1 MSNQAP
7 LPPAARRL
15 DRLYAPPEIGAP
27 GKRRALAER
36 RQLLLAG
43 LFVLAMA
50 ILVVAIF
57 ALILPGLLGKAY
69 RLEAY
74 FPDAEGLDPGMQLLQ
89 KGYVIGLVERV
100 QPVFPDDPA
109 HGHHCPAPVD
119 ALPSSVSQPYS
130 LNQPPAIEQAS
141 SPDQPSSINQTSSGS
156 QPSTTGQPSSVNEPS
171 SLSQSSA
178 ISLPSTVSQPPAPRQ
193 PCFRATLR
201 IRDQW
206 PIPRDSQVQLAT
218 LGLLKGNALRIT
230 VGQSTELLAPGAVI
244 AARAPEPDL
253 TQQLAVLTET
263 VRLVVEESIAPTL
276 ASIRDQVKTIEL
288 LVGGGEGESDAQGQ
302 GLASNREQLAGA
314 FENLRLL
321 SENLVTT
328 VDPKQLG
335 AILASV
341 ETMSADLARI
351 TTEMAGS
358 TQDVQRTVNNYG
370 DLATDIRGLVNENRP
385 ALQRSLDDTQFL
397 LQSLAAALTPILT
410 NIEDASRN
418 LAAFSQ
424 ELRTHP
430 THILRPRETEEQAPW
445 FK

>member
-1 MSNQAP
+1 MSNNHDP
-7 LPPAARRL
+7 IPPAARRL

-43 LFVLAMA
+43 VFVLAMA
-50 ILVVAIF
+50 LVVVAAF
-57 ALILPGLLGKAY
+57 ALILPGLLGQTY

-74 FPDAEGLDPGMQLLQ
+74 FPDAEGLDPGMQLVQ
-89 KGYVIGLVERV
+89 EGYVIGLVERV
-100 QPVFPDDPA
+100 KPVFPGDPD
-109 HGHHCPAPVD
+109 HGRHCP
-119 ALPSSVSQPYS
+119 
-130 LNQPPAIEQAS
+130 PPAAGAPPR
-141 SPDQPSSINQTSSGS
+141 SPT
-156 QPSTTGQPSSVNEPS
+156 
-171 SLSQSSA
+171 L
-178 ISLPSTVSQPPAPRQ
+178 

-206 PIPRDSQVQLAT
+206 PIPRDSQVRLTT
-218 LGLLKGNALRIT
+218 LGLLKGNALRIA
-230 VGQSTELLAPGAVI
+230 VGPSAELLAPGAVI
-244 AARAPEPDL
+244 AALAPEPDL
-253 TQQLAVLTET
+253 TQQLGVLTET

-288 LVGGGEGESDAQGQ
+288 LVGGGEDPGQ
-302 GLASNREQLAGA
+302 GLAGNREQLAGA

-321 SENLVTT
+321 SDNLVKV
-328 VDPKQLG
+328 VDPQAIG
-335 AILASV
+335 AILGSV

-351 TTEMAGS
+351 TAEMAAS
-358 TQDVQRTVNNYG
+358 TKDVQRTVNNYDG
-370 DLATDIRGLVNENRP
+370 LATDIRGLVNENRP
-385 ALQRSLDDTQFL
+385 ALERSLDDTQFL

-424 ELRTHP
+424 ELRSHP
-430 THILRPRETEEQAPW
+430 TQLLRPRETEEQAPW

>member
-1 MSNQAP
+1 MSNHDP

-15 DRLYAPPEIGAP
+15 DRLFAPPEIGAP

-43 LFVLAMA
+43 FFVLAMA
-50 ILVVAIF
+50 VLVVAIF

-100 QPVFPDDPA
+100 QPVFPDDPD
-109 HGHHCPAPVD
+109 HGHHCPAPAAD
-119 ALPSSVSQPYS
+119 AM
-130 LNQPPAIEQAS
+130 
-141 SPDQPSSINQTSSGS
+141 
-156 QPSTTGQPSSVNEPS
+156 
-171 SLSQSSA
+171 
-178 ISLPSTVSQPPAPRQ
+178 PSTVSQPPAPRQ

-206 PIPRDSQVQLAT
+206 PIPQDSQVQLTT
-218 LGLLKGNALRIT
+218 LGLLKGNALRIEA
-230 VGQSTELLAPGAVI
+230 GQSTELLTPGAVI
-244 AARAPEPDL
+244 SALAPEPDL

-288 LVGGGEGESDAQGQ
+288 LVGGGEGDGQGEGEGQ

-328 VDPKQLG
+328 VDPKRLG

-351 TTEMAGS
+351 TAEMAGS
-358 TQDVQRTVNNYG
+358 TPDIQRTVNNYD

>member
-1 MSNQAP
+1 MSDNHP
-7 LPPAARRL
+7 IPPAARRL

-27 GKRRALAER
+27 GKRRALDER
-36 RQLLLAG
+36 RQIFLAG
-43 LFVLAMA
+43 IFVLAMA
-50 ILVVAIF
+50 VLVVAVF
-57 ALILPGLLGKAY
+57 ALILPGLLGQAY

-74 FPDAEGLDPGMQLLQ
+74 FPDAEGLDPGMQLIQ
-89 KGYVIGLVERV
+89 EGYVIGLVERV
-100 QPVFPDDPA
+100 QPVFPGDPA
-109 HGHHCPAPVD
+109 HGRHCPRPAAAAP
-119 ALPSSVSQPYS
+119 PR
-130 LNQPPAIEQAS
+130 
-141 SPDQPSSINQTSSGS
+141 SPT
-156 QPSTTGQPSSVNEPS
+156 
-171 SLSQSSA
+171 L
-178 ISLPSTVSQPPAPRQ
+178 

-206 PIPRDSQVQLAT
+206 PIPEDSEVRLTT
-218 LGLLKGNALRIT
+218 LGLLKGNALRIA
-230 VGQSTELLAPGAVI
+230 VGQSAELLAPGAVI

-288 LVGGGEGESDAQGQ
+288 LVGGGDDQGQ
-302 GLASNREQLAGA
+302 GLAGNREQLAGA

-321 SENLVTT
+321 SDNLVKA
-328 VDPKQLG
+328 VDPQAIG

-351 TTEMAGS
+351 TAEMAGS

-397 LQSLAAALTPILT
+397 LQSLSASLNPILT

-418 LAAFSQ
+418 LSAFSQ
-424 ELRTHP
+424 ELRTQP
-430 THILRPRETEEQAPW
+430 TQLLRPRETQEQAPW

>member
-43 LFVLAMA
+43 LFVLAMVV
-50 ILVVAIF
+50 LVVATF

-100 QPVFPDDPA
+100 QPVFPDDPD
-109 HGHHCPAPVD
+109 HGRHCPAPVAD
-119 ALPSSVSQPYS
+119 AMPSTV
-130 LNQPPAIEQAS
+130 
-141 SPDQPSSINQTSSGS
+141 S

-171 SLSQSSA
+171 SLSQPSP
-178 ISLPSTVSQPPAPRQ
+178 ISLPSTASQPPAPRQ

-201 IRDQW
+201 IRDHW
-206 PIPRDSQVQLAT
+206 PIPRDSQVQLTT
-218 LGLLKGNALRIT
+218 LGLLKGNALRIA
-230 VGQSTELLAPGAVI
+230 VGRSTELLAPGGVI
-244 AARAPEPDL
+244 SARAPEPDL

-288 LVGGGEGESDAQGQ
+288 LVGVGEGEGDGAGQGQ

-328 VDPKQLG
+328 VDPKRIG

-351 TTEMAGS
+351 TAEMAGS

>member
-1 MSNQAP
+1 MSNHDP
-7 LPPAARRL
+7 IPPGARRL

-43 LFVLAMA
+43 VFVLAMA
-50 ILVVAIF
+50 LVVVAAF
-57 ALILPGLLGKAY
+57 ALILPGLLGQAY

-74 FPDAEGLDPGMQLLQ
+74 FPDAEGLDPGMQLVQ
-89 KGYVIGLVERV
+89 EGYVIGLVERV
-100 QPVFPDDPA
+100 KPVFPGDPD
-109 HGHHCPAPVD
+109 HGRHCP
-119 ALPSSVSQPYS
+119 
-130 LNQPPAIEQAS
+130 PPAAEAPPR
-141 SPDQPSSINQTSSGS
+141 SPT
-156 QPSTTGQPSSVNEPS
+156 
-171 SLSQSSA
+171 L
-178 ISLPSTVSQPPAPRQ
+178 

-206 PIPRDSQVQLAT
+206 PIPRDSQVRLTT
-218 LGLLKGNALRIT
+218 LGLLKGNALRIA
-230 VGQSTELLAPGAVI
+230 VGPSAELLAPGAVI
-244 AARAPEPDL
+244 AALAPEPDL
-253 TQQLAVLTET
+253 THQLAVLTET

-288 LVGGGEGESDAQGQ
+288 LVGGGEDPGQ
-302 GLASNREQLAGA
+302 GLAGNREQLAGA

-321 SENLVTT
+321 SDNLVKV
-328 VDPKQLG
+328 VDPQAIG
-335 AILASV
+335 AILGSV

-351 TTEMAGS
+351 TAEMAGS
-358 TQDVQRTVNNYG
+358 TQDVQRTVKNYD
-370 DLATDIRGLVNENRP
+370 DLATDIRGLVKENRP

-418 LAAFSQ
+418 LSAFSQ
-424 ELRTHP
+424 ELRSHP
-430 THILRPRETEEQAPW
+430 THLLRPRETEEQAPW

>member
-1 MSNQAP
+1 MSNHDP
-7 LPPAARRL
+7 IPPAARRL

-43 LFVLAMA
+43 VFVLAMA
-50 ILVVAIF
+50 LVVVAAF
-57 ALILPGLLGKAY
+57 ALILPGLLGQTY

-74 FPDAEGLDPGMQLLQ
+74 FPDAEGLDPGMQLVQ
-89 KGYVIGLVERV
+89 EGYVIGLVERV
-100 QPVFPDDPA
+100 KPVFPGDPD
-109 HGHHCPAPVD
+109 HGRHCP
-119 ALPSSVSQPYS
+119 
-130 LNQPPAIEQAS
+130 PPAAGAPPR
-141 SPDQPSSINQTSSGS
+141 SPT
-156 QPSTTGQPSSVNEPS
+156 
-171 SLSQSSA
+171 L
-178 ISLPSTVSQPPAPRQ
+178 

-206 PIPRDSQVQLAT
+206 PIPRDSQVRLTT
-218 LGLLKGNALRIT
+218 LGLLKGNALRIA
-230 VGQSTELLAPGAVI
+230 VGPSAELLAPGAVI
-244 AARAPEPDL
+244 AALAPEPDL
-253 TQQLAVLTET
+253 TQQLGVLTET

-288 LVGGGEGESDAQGQ
+288 LVGGGEDPGQ
-302 GLASNREQLAGA
+302 GLAGNREQLAGA

-321 SENLVTT
+321 SDNLVKV
-328 VDPKQLG
+328 VDPQAIG
-335 AILASV
+335 AILGSV

-351 TTEMAGS
+351 TAEMAAS
-358 TQDVQRTVNNYG
+358 TKDVQRTVNNYDG
-370 DLATDIRGLVNENRP
+370 LATDIRGLVNENRP
-385 ALQRSLDDTQFL
+385 ALERSLDDTQFL

-424 ELRTHP
+424 ELRSHP
-430 THILRPRETEEQAPW
+430 THLLRPRETEEQAPW

>member
-1 MSNQAP
+1 MSDNHP
-7 LPPAARRL
+7 IPPAARRL

-27 GKRRALAER
+27 GKRRALDER
-36 RQLLLAG
+36 RQIFLAG
-43 LFVLAMA
+43 IFVLAMA
-50 ILVVAIF
+50 VLVVAVF
-57 ALILPGLLGKAY
+57 ALILPGLLGQAY

-74 FPDAEGLDPGMQLLQ
+74 FPDAEGLDPGMQLIQ
-89 KGYVIGLVERV
+89 EGYVIGLVERV
-100 QPVFPDDPA
+100 QPVFPGDPA
-109 HGHHCPAPVD
+109 HGRHCPRPAAVAP
-119 ALPSSVSQPYS
+119 PR
-130 LNQPPAIEQAS
+130 
-141 SPDQPSSINQTSSGS
+141 SPT
-156 QPSTTGQPSSVNEPS
+156 
-171 SLSQSSA
+171 L
-178 ISLPSTVSQPPAPRQ
+178 

-206 PIPRDSQVQLAT
+206 PIPEDSEVRLTT
-218 LGLLKGNALRIT
+218 LGLLKGNALRIA
-230 VGQSTELLAPGAVI
+230 VGQSAELLAPGAVI

-288 LVGGGEGESDAQGQ
+288 LVGGGDDQGQ
-302 GLASNREQLAGA
+302 GLAGNREQLAGA

-321 SENLVTT
+321 SDNLVKA
-328 VDPKQLG
+328 VDPQAIG

-351 TTEMAGS
+351 TAEMAGS

-397 LQSLAAALTPILT
+397 LQSLSASLNPILT

-418 LAAFSQ
+418 LSAFSQ
-424 ELRTHP
+424 ELRTQP
-430 THILRPRETEEQAPW
+430 TQLLRPRETQEQAPW

>member
-43 LFVLAMA
+43 LFVLAMVV
-50 ILVVAIF
+50 LVVATF

-100 QPVFPDDPA
+100 QPVFPDDPD
-109 HGHHCPAPVD
+109 HGRHCPAPVAD
-119 ALPSSVSQPYS
+119 AMPATA
-130 LNQPPAIEQAS
+130 NQPS
-141 SPDQPSSINQTSSGS
+141 TVS
-156 QPSTTGQPSSVNEPS
+156 QPSTTGQPSSANQPS
-171 SLSQSSA
+171 SLSQPLPISPSSN
-178 ISLPSTVSQPPAPRQ
+178 VSQPPAPRQ

-206 PIPRDSQVQLAT
+206 PIPQDSQVQLTT

-230 VGQSTELLAPGAVI
+230 AGQSTELLTPGAVI
-244 AARAPEPDL
+244 SARAPEPDL

-288 LVGGGEGESDAQGQ
+288 LVGVGEGESDGQGPGQGQ

-328 VDPKQLG
+328 VDPKRIG

-351 TTEMAGS
+351 TDEMAGS

>member
-1 MSNQAP
+1 MSNHDP

-15 DRLYAPPEIGAP
+15 DRLFAPPEIGAP

-43 LFVLAMA
+43 FFVLAMA
-50 ILVVAIF
+50 VLVVAIF

-100 QPVFPDDPA
+100 QPVFPDDPD
-109 HGHHCPAPVD
+109 HGHHCPAPAAD
-119 ALPSSVSQPYS
+119 AM
-130 LNQPPAIEQAS
+130 
-141 SPDQPSSINQTSSGS
+141 
-156 QPSTTGQPSSVNEPS
+156 
-171 SLSQSSA
+171 
-178 ISLPSTVSQPPAPRQ
+178 PSTVSQPPAPRQ

-206 PIPRDSQVQLAT
+206 PIPQDSQVQLTT
-218 LGLLKGNALRIT
+218 LGLLKGNALRIEA
-230 VGQSTELLAPGAVI
+230 GQSTELLTPGAVI
-244 AARAPEPDL
+244 SALAPEPDL

-288 LVGGGEGESDAQGQ
+288 LVGGGEGDGQGEGEGQ

-328 VDPKQLG
+328 VDPKRLG

-341 ETMSADLARI
+341 ETMSADLAHI
-351 TTEMAGS
+351 TAEMAGS
-358 TQDVQRTVNNYG
+358 TPDIQRTVNNYD

>member
-1 MSNQAP
+1 MSDNHP
-7 LPPAARRL
+7 IPPAARRL

-27 GKRRALAER
+27 SKRRALAER

-43 LFVLAMA
+43 LFVLAMGV
-50 ILVVAIF
+50 LVVAAF
-57 ALILPGLLGKAY
+57 ALILPGFLGKVY

-74 FPDAEGLDPGMQLLQ
+74 FPDAEGLDPGMQLVQ
-89 KGYVIGLVERV
+89 EGYVIGLVERV

-109 HGHHCPAPVD
+109 HGPHCP
-119 ALPSSVSQPYS
+119 
-130 LNQPPAIEQAS
+130 PPTTVG
-141 SPDQPSSINQTSSGS
+141 SPRSPT
-156 QPSTTGQPSSVNEPS
+156 
-171 SLSQSSA
+171 L
-178 ISLPSTVSQPPAPRQ
+178 

-201 IRDQW
+201 VRDPW
-206 PIPRDSQVQLAT
+206 PIPRDSQVRLAT
-218 LGLLKGNALRIT
+218 LGLLKGNALRIE
-230 VGQSTELLAPGAVI
+230 VGQSAELLAPGTVI
-244 AARAPEPDL
+244 AALAPEPDL

-288 LVGGGEGESDAQGQ
+288 LVGTGEDQGEG
-302 GLASNREQLAGA
+302 LAGNREQLAGA

-321 SENLVTT
+321 SDNLVKT
-328 VDPKQLG
+328 VDPQTIG

-341 ETMSADLARI
+341 ETLSADLARI
-351 TTEMAGS
+351 TAEMAGS
-358 TQDVQRTVNNYG
+358 TQDVQRTVTNYG

-385 ALQRSLDDTQFL
+385 ALRRSVDDTQFL
-397 LQSLAAALTPILT
+397 LQALAASLTPILT

-424 ELRTHP
+424 ELRNQP
-430 THILRPRETEEQAPW
+430 LNLLRNRETQEQAPW

>member
-43 LFVLAMA
+43 LFVLAMVV
-50 ILVVAIF
+50 LVVATF

-100 QPVFPDDPA
+100 QPVFPDDPD
-109 HGHHCPAPVD
+109 HGRHCPAPVAD
-119 ALPSSVSQPYS
+119 A
-130 LNQPPAIEQAS
+130 I
-141 SPDQPSSINQTSSGS
+141 
-156 QPSTTGQPSSVNEPS
+156 PSTANQPS
-171 SLSQSSA
+171 SLSQPLPISPSSN
-178 ISLPSTVSQPPAPRQ
+178 VSQPPAPRQ

-206 PIPRDSQVQLAT
+206 PIPQDSQVQLTT

-230 VGQSTELLAPGAVI
+230 AGQSTELLTPGAVI
-244 AARAPEPDL
+244 SARAPEPDL

-288 LVGGGEGESDAQGQ
+288 LVGVGEGEGDGAGQGQ

-328 VDPKQLG
+328 VDPKRIG

-351 TTEMAGS
+351 TAEMAGS

>member
-1 MSNQAP
+1 MSNHDP
-7 LPPAARRL
+7 IPPAARRL

-43 LFVLAMA
+43 GFVLAMA
-50 ILVVAIF
+50 LVVVAAF
-57 ALILPGLLGKAY
+57 ALILPGFLGQTY

-74 FPDAEGLDPGMQLLQ
+74 FPDAEGLDPGMQLIQ
-89 KGYVIGLVERV
+89 EGYVIGLVERV
-100 QPVFPDDPA
+100 KPVFPGDPA
-109 HGHHCPAPVD
+109 HGRHCP
-119 ALPSSVSQPYS
+119 
-130 LNQPPAIEQAS
+130 PPAAEAPPR
-141 SPDQPSSINQTSSGS
+141 SPA
-156 QPSTTGQPSSVNEPS
+156 
-171 SLSQSSA
+171 L
-178 ISLPSTVSQPPAPRQ
+178 

-206 PIPRDSQVQLAT
+206 PIPRDSQVRLTT
-218 LGLLKGNALRIT
+218 LGLLKGNALRIA
-230 VGQSTELLAPGAVI
+230 VGQSGELLTPGAVI
-244 AARAPEPDL
+244 AALAPEPDL
-253 TQQLAVLTET
+253 TQQLAILTET

-288 LVGGGEGESDAQGQ
+288 LVGGGENQGQ
-302 GLASNREQLAGA
+302 GLAGNREQLAGA

-321 SENLVTT
+321 SDNLVKV
-328 VDPKQLG
+328 VDPQAIG
-335 AILASV
+335 AILGSV

-351 TTEMAGS
+351 TAEMAGS
-358 TQDVQRTVNNYG
+358 TQDVQRTVNNSG
-370 DLATDIRGLVNENRP
+370 DLATDIRGLVKENRP

-424 ELRTHP
+424 ELRSHP
-430 THILRPRETEEQAPW
+430 THLLRPRETEEQAPW

>member
-1 MSNQAP
+1 MSDNHP
-7 LPPAARRL
+7 IPPAARRL

-36 RQLLLAG
+36 RQIFLAG
-43 LFVLAMA
+43 IFVLAMA
-50 ILVVAIF
+50 VLVVAVF
-57 ALILPGLLGKAY
+57 ALILPGLLGQAY

-89 KGYVIGLVERV
+89 EGYVIGLVERV
-100 QPVFPDDPA
+100 QPVFPGDPA
-109 HGHHCPAPVD
+109 HGRHCPAP
-119 ALPSSVSQPYS
+119 AAEA
-130 LNQPPAIEQAS
+130 PPR
-141 SPDQPSSINQTSSGS
+141 SPT
-156 QPSTTGQPSSVNEPS
+156 
-171 SLSQSSA
+171 L
-178 ISLPSTVSQPPAPRQ
+178 
-193 PCFRATLR
+193 PCFRAILR

-206 PIPRDSQVQLAT
+206 PIPQDSEVRLTT
-218 LGLLKGNALRIT
+218 LGLLKGNALRIA
-230 VGQSTELLAPGAVI
+230 VGQSAELLAPGAVI

-288 LVGGGEGESDAQGQ
+288 LVGGGDDQGQ
-302 GLASNREQLAGA
+302 GLAGNREQLAGA

-321 SENLVTT
+321 SDNLVKA
-328 VDPKQLG
+328 VDPQAIG

-351 TTEMAGS
+351 TAEMAGS

-397 LQSLAAALTPILT
+397 LQALAASLTPILT

-424 ELRTHP
+424 ELRNQPLHL
-430 THILRPRETEEQAPW
+430 LRPRETEEQAPW

>member
-1 MSNQAP
+1 MSNHDP

-15 DRLYAPPEIGAP
+15 DRLFAPPEIGAP

-43 LFVLAMA
+43 FFVLAMA
-50 ILVVAIF
+50 VLVVAIF

-100 QPVFPDDPA
+100 QPVFPDDPD
-109 HGHHCPAPVD
+109 HGHHCPAPAAD
-119 ALPSSVSQPYS
+119 AM
-130 LNQPPAIEQAS
+130 
-141 SPDQPSSINQTSSGS
+141 
-156 QPSTTGQPSSVNEPS
+156 
-171 SLSQSSA
+171 
-178 ISLPSTVSQPPAPRQ
+178 PSTVSQPPAPRQ

-206 PIPRDSQVQLAT
+206 PIPQDSQVQLTT
-218 LGLLKGNALRIT
+218 LGLLKGNALRIEA
-230 VGQSTELLAPGAVI
+230 GQSTELLTPGAVI
-244 AARAPEPDL
+244 SALAPEPDL

-288 LVGGGEGESDAQGQ
+288 LVGGGEGDGQGEGEGQ

-328 VDPKQLG
+328 VDPKRLG

-351 TTEMAGS
+351 TAEMAGS
-358 TQDVQRTVNNYG
+358 TPDIHRTVNNYD

>member
-1 MSNQAP
+1 MSNNHDP
-7 LPPAARRL
+7 IPPAARRL

-43 LFVLAMA
+43 VFVLAMA
-50 ILVVAIF
+50 LVVVGAF
-57 ALILPGLLGKAY
+57 ALILPGLLGQTY

-74 FPDAEGLDPGMQLLQ
+74 FPDAEGLDPGMQLVQ
-89 KGYVIGLVERV
+89 EGYVIGLVERV
-100 QPVFPDDPA
+100 KPVFPDDPN
-109 HGHHCPAPVD
+109 HGRHCP
-119 ALPSSVSQPYS
+119 
-130 LNQPPAIEQAS
+130 PPAAGAPPR
-141 SPDQPSSINQTSSGS
+141 SPT
-156 QPSTTGQPSSVNEPS
+156 
-171 SLSQSSA
+171 L
-178 ISLPSTVSQPPAPRQ
+178 

-206 PIPRDSQVQLAT
+206 PIPRDSQVRLTT
-218 LGLLKGNALRIT
+218 LGLLKGNALRIA
-230 VGQSTELLAPGAVI
+230 VGPSAELLAPGAVI
-244 AARAPEPDL
+244 AALAPEPDL

-288 LVGGGEGESDAQGQ
+288 LVGGGEDPGQ
-302 GLASNREQLAGA
+302 GLAGNREQLAGA

-321 SENLVTT
+321 SDNLVKV
-328 VDPKQLG
+328 VDPQAIG
-335 AILASV
+335 AILGSV

-351 TTEMAGS
+351 TAEMAAS
-358 TQDVQRTVNNYG
+358 TKDVQRTVNNYDG
-370 DLATDIRGLVNENRP
+370 LATDIRGLVNENRP
-385 ALQRSLDDTQFL
+385 ALERSLDDTQFL

-424 ELRTHP
+424 ELRSHP
-430 THILRPRETEEQAPW
+430 TQLLRPRETEEQAPW

>member
-1 MSNQAP
+1 MSNHDP
-7 LPPAARRL
+7 IPPAARRL

-43 LFVLAMA
+43 VFVLAMA
-50 ILVVAIF
+50 LVVVAAF
-57 ALILPGLLGKAY
+57 ALILPGLLGQTY

-74 FPDAEGLDPGMQLLQ
+74 FPDAEGLDPGMQLVQ
-89 KGYVIGLVERV
+89 EGYVIGLVERV
-100 QPVFPDDPA
+100 KPVFPGDQD
-109 HGHHCPAPVD
+109 HGRHCP
-119 ALPSSVSQPYS
+119 
-130 LNQPPAIEQAS
+130 PPAAGAPPR
-141 SPDQPSSINQTSSGS
+141 SPT
-156 QPSTTGQPSSVNEPS
+156 
-171 SLSQSSA
+171 L
-178 ISLPSTVSQPPAPRQ
+178 

-206 PIPRDSQVQLAT
+206 PIPMDSQVRLTT
-218 LGLLKGNALRIT
+218 LGLLKGNALSIA
-230 VGQSTELLAPGAVI
+230 VGPSAELLAPGAVI
-244 AARAPEPDL
+244 AALAPEPDL

-288 LVGGGEGESDAQGQ
+288 LVGGGEDPGQ
-302 GLASNREQLAGA
+302 GLAGNREQLAGA

-321 SENLVTT
+321 SDNLVKV
-328 VDPKQLG
+328 VDPQAIG
-335 AILASV
+335 AILGSV

-351 TTEMAGS
+351 TAEMAAS
-358 TQDVQRTVNNYG
+358 TKDVQRTVNNYDG
-370 DLATDIRGLVNENRP
+370 LATDIRGLVNENRP
-385 ALQRSLDDTQFL
+385 ALERSLDDTQFL

-424 ELRTHP
+424 ELRSHP
-430 THILRPRETEEQAPW
+430 THLLRPRETEEQAPW

>member
-1 MSNQAP
+1 MSNNHDP
-7 LPPAARRL
+7 IPPAARRL

-43 LFVLAMA
+43 VFVLVMA
-50 ILVVAIF
+50 LVVVAAF
-57 ALILPGLLGKAY
+57 ALILPGLLGQTY

-74 FPDAEGLDPGMQLLQ
+74 FPDAEGLDPGMQLVQ
-89 KGYVIGLVERV
+89 EGYVIGLVERV
-100 QPVFPDDPA
+100 KPVFPGDPD
-109 HGHHCPAPVD
+109 HGHHCP
-119 ALPSSVSQPYS
+119 
-130 LNQPPAIEQAS
+130 PPAAGAPPR
-141 SPDQPSSINQTSSGS
+141 SPT
-156 QPSTTGQPSSVNEPS
+156 
-171 SLSQSSA
+171 L
-178 ISLPSTVSQPPAPRQ
+178 

-206 PIPRDSQVQLAT
+206 PIPRDSQVRLTT
-218 LGLLKGNALRIT
+218 LGLLKGNALSIA
-230 VGQSTELLAPGAVI
+230 VGPSAELLAPGAVI
-244 AARAPEPDL
+244 AALAPEPDL

-288 LVGGGEGESDAQGQ
+288 LVGGGEDPGQ
-302 GLASNREQLAGA
+302 GLAGNREQLAGA

-321 SENLVTT
+321 SDNLVKV
-328 VDPKQLG
+328 VDPQAIG
-335 AILASV
+335 AILGSV

-351 TTEMAGS
+351 TAEMAAS
-358 TQDVQRTVNNYG
+358 TKDVQRTVNNYDG
-370 DLATDIRGLVNENRP
+370 LATDIRGLVNENRP
-385 ALQRSLDDTQFL
+385 ALERSLDDTQFL

-424 ELRTHP
+424 ELRSHP
-430 THILRPRETEEQAPW
+430 TQLLRPRETEEQAPW

>member
-1 MSNQAP
+1 MSNHDP
-7 LPPAARRL
+7 IPPAARRL

-43 LFVLAMA
+43 VFVLVMA
-50 ILVVAIF
+50 LVVVAAF
-57 ALILPGLLGKAY
+57 ALILPGLLGQTY

-74 FPDAEGLDPGMQLLQ
+74 FPDAEGLDPGMQLVQ
-89 KGYVIGLVERV
+89 EGYVIGLVERV
-100 QPVFPDDPA
+100 KPVFPGDPD
-109 HGHHCPAPVD
+109 HGRHCP
-119 ALPSSVSQPYS
+119 
-130 LNQPPAIEQAS
+130 PPAAGAPPR
-141 SPDQPSSINQTSSGS
+141 SPT
-156 QPSTTGQPSSVNEPS
+156 
-171 SLSQSSA
+171 L
-178 ISLPSTVSQPPAPRQ
+178 

-206 PIPRDSQVQLAT
+206 PIPRDSQVRLTT
-218 LGLLKGNALRIT
+218 LGLLKGNALSIA
-230 VGQSTELLAPGAVI
+230 VGPSAELLAPGAVI
-244 AARAPEPDL
+244 AALAPEPDL
-253 TQQLAVLTET
+253 TQQLGVLTET

-288 LVGGGEGESDAQGQ
+288 LVGGGEDPGQ
-302 GLASNREQLAGA
+302 GLAGNREQLAGA

-321 SENLVTT
+321 SDNLVKV
-328 VDPKQLG
+328 VDPQAIG
-335 AILASV
+335 AILGSV

-351 TTEMAGS
+351 TAEMAAS
-358 TQDVQRTVNNYG
+358 TKDVQRTVNNYDG
-370 DLATDIRGLVNENRP
+370 LATDIRGLVNENRP
-385 ALQRSLDDTQFL
+385 ALERSLDDTQFL

-424 ELRTHP
+424 ELRSHP
-430 THILRPRETEEQAPW
+430 TQLLRPRETEEQAPW

>member
-1 MSNQAP
+1 MSNNHDP
-7 LPPAARRL
+7 IPPAARRL

-43 LFVLAMA
+43 VFVLAMA
-50 ILVVAIF
+50 LVVVAAF
-57 ALILPGLLGKAY
+57 ALILPGLLGQTY

-74 FPDAEGLDPGMQLLQ
+74 FPDAEGLDPGMQLVQ
-89 KGYVIGLVERV
+89 EGYVIGLVERV
-100 QPVFPDDPA
+100 KPVFPSDPD
-109 HGHHCPAPVD
+109 HGRHCP
-119 ALPSSVSQPYS
+119 
-130 LNQPPAIEQAS
+130 PPAAGAPPR
-141 SPDQPSSINQTSSGS
+141 SPT
-156 QPSTTGQPSSVNEPS
+156 
-171 SLSQSSA
+171 L
-178 ISLPSTVSQPPAPRQ
+178 

-206 PIPRDSQVQLAT
+206 PIPRDSQVRLTT
-218 LGLLKGNALRIT
+218 LGLLKGNALRIA
-230 VGQSTELLAPGAVI
+230 VGPSVELLAPGAVI
-244 AARAPEPDL
+244 AALTPEPDL

-276 ASIRDQVKTIEL
+276 ASIRDQVRTIEL
-288 LVGGGEGESDAQGQ
+288 LVGGGEEQ
-302 GLASNREQLAGA
+302 GLAGNREQLAGA

-321 SENLVTT
+321 SDNLVKV
-328 VDPKQLG
+328 VDPQAIG
-335 AILASV
+335 AILGSV

-351 TTEMAGS
+351 TAEMAAS
-358 TQDVQRTVNNYG
+358 TKDVQRTVNNYDG
-370 DLATDIRGLVNENRP
+370 LATDIRGLVNENRP
-385 ALQRSLDDTQFL
+385 ALERSLDDTQFL

-424 ELRTHP
+424 ELRSHP
-430 THILRPRETEEQAPW
+430 TQLLRPRETEEQAPW

>member
-1 MSNQAP
+1 MSDNHP
-7 LPPAARRL
+7 IPPAARRL

-36 RQLLLAG
+36 RQIFLAG
-43 LFVLAMA
+43 VFVLAMVA
-50 ILVVAIF
+50 VVVVAF
-57 ALILPGLLGKAY
+57 ALILPGLLGQAY

-74 FPDAEGLDPGMQLLQ
+74 FPDAEGLDPGMQLIQ
-89 KGYVIGLVERV
+89 EGYVIGLVERV
-100 QPVFPDDPA
+100 QPVFPGDPA
-109 HGHHCPAPVD
+109 HGRHCPRPAAVAP
-119 ALPSSVSQPYS
+119 PR
-130 LNQPPAIEQAS
+130 
-141 SPDQPSSINQTSSGS
+141 SPT
-156 QPSTTGQPSSVNEPS
+156 
-171 SLSQSSA
+171 L
-178 ISLPSTVSQPPAPRQ
+178 

-206 PIPRDSQVQLAT
+206 PIPEDSEVRLTT
-218 LGLLKGNALRIT
+218 LGLLKGNALRIA
-230 VGQSTELLAPGAVI
+230 VGQSAELLAPGAVI

-288 LVGGGEGESDAQGQ
+288 LVGGGDEQGQ
-302 GLASNREQLAGA
+302 GLAGNREQLAGA

-321 SENLVTT
+321 SDNLVKA
-328 VDPKQLG
+328 VDPQAIG

-351 TTEMAGS
+351 TAEMAGS

-397 LQSLAAALTPILT
+397 LQSLSASLNPILT

-418 LAAFSQ
+418 LSAFSQ
-424 ELRTHP
+424 ELRTQP
-430 THILRPRETEEQAPW
+430 TQLLRPRETQEQAPW

>member
-1 MSNQAP
+1 MSNHDP
-7 LPPAARRL
+7 IPPAARRL

-43 LFVLAMA
+43 VFVLAMA
-50 ILVVAIF
+50 LVVVAAF
-57 ALILPGLLGKAY
+57 ALILPGLLGQTY

-74 FPDAEGLDPGMQLLQ
+74 FPDAEGLDPGMQLVQ
-89 KGYVIGLVERV
+89 EGYVIGLVERV
-100 QPVFPDDPA
+100 KPVFPGDPD
-109 HGHHCPAPVD
+109 HGRHCP
-119 ALPSSVSQPYS
+119 
-130 LNQPPAIEQAS
+130 PPAAGAPPR
-141 SPDQPSSINQTSSGS
+141 SPT
-156 QPSTTGQPSSVNEPS
+156 
-171 SLSQSSA
+171 L
-178 ISLPSTVSQPPAPRQ
+178 

-206 PIPRDSQVQLAT
+206 PIPRDSQVRLTT
-218 LGLLKGNALRIT
+218 LGLLKGNALSIA
-230 VGQSTELLAPGAVI
+230 VGPSAELLAPGAVI
-244 AARAPEPDL
+244 AALAPEPDL

-288 LVGGGEGESDAQGQ
+288 LVGGGEDQ
-302 GLASNREQLAGA
+302 GLAGNREQLAGA

-321 SENLVTT
+321 SDNLVKV
-328 VDPKQLG
+328 VDPQAIG
-335 AILASV
+335 AILGSV

-351 TTEMAGS
+351 TAEMAAS
-358 TQDVQRTVNNYG
+358 TKDVQRTVNNYDG
-370 DLATDIRGLVNENRP
+370 LATDIRGLVNENRP
-385 ALQRSLDDTQFL
+385 ALERSLDDTQFL

-424 ELRTHP
+424 ELRSHP
-430 THILRPRETEEQAPW
+430 TQLLRPRETEEQAPW

>member
-1 MSNQAP
+1 MSNSNDP
-7 LPPAARRL
+7 IPPAARRL

-43 LFVLAMA
+43 IFVLAMA
-50 ILVVAIF
+50 LVVVAAF
-57 ALILPGLLGKAY
+57 ALILPGLLGQSY

-74 FPDAEGLDPGMQLLQ
+74 FPDAEGLDPGMQLIQ
-89 KGYVIGLVERV
+89 EGYVIGLVERV
-100 QPVFPDDPA
+100 QPVFPDDPD
-109 HGHHCPAPVD
+109 HGRHCP
-119 ALPSSVSQPYS
+119 
-130 LNQPPAIEQAS
+130 PPAAGTPPR
-141 SPDQPSSINQTSSGS
+141 SPT
-156 QPSTTGQPSSVNEPS
+156 
-171 SLSQSSA
+171 L
-178 ISLPSTVSQPPAPRQ
+178 

-206 PIPRDSQVQLAT
+206 PIPLDSKVRLAT
-218 LGLLKGNALRIT
+218 LGLLKGNALRIA
-230 VGQSTELLAPGAVI
+230 VGPSAEPLAPGAVI
-244 AARAPEPDL
+244 AALAPEPDL

-288 LVGGGEGESDAQGQ
+288 LVGGGEDPSQ
-302 GLASNREQLAGA
+302 GLAGNREQLAGA

-321 SENLVTT
+321 SDNLVKV
-328 VDPKQLG
+328 VDPQAIG
-335 AILASV
+335 AILGSV

-351 TTEMAGS
+351 TAEMAGS
-358 TQDVQRTVNNYG
+358 TPDVRRTVNNYDG
-370 DLATDIRGLVNENRP
+370 LATDMRGLVNENRP
-385 ALQRSLDDTQFL
+385 ALRRSLDDTQFL

-424 ELRTHP
+424 ELRSHP
-430 THILRPRETEEQAPW
+430 THLLRPRETEEQAPW

>member
-1 MSNQAP
+1 MSNNHDP
-7 LPPAARRL
+7 IPPAARRL

-43 LFVLAMA
+43 VFVLAMA
-50 ILVVAIF
+50 LVVVAAF
-57 ALILPGLLGKAY
+57 ALILPGLLGQTY

-74 FPDAEGLDPGMQLLQ
+74 FPDAEGLDPGMQLVQ
-89 KGYVIGLVERV
+89 EGYVIGLVERV
-100 QPVFPDDPA
+100 KPVFPGDPD
-109 HGHHCPAPVD
+109 HGLHCP
-119 ALPSSVSQPYS
+119 
-130 LNQPPAIEQAS
+130 PPAAGA
-141 SPDQPSSINQTSSGS
+141 PPR
-156 QPSTTGQPSSVNEPS
+156 STT
-171 SLSQSSA
+171 L
-178 ISLPSTVSQPPAPRQ
+178 

-206 PIPRDSQVQLAT
+206 PIPRDSQVRLTT
-218 LGLLKGNALRIT
+218 LGLLKGNALRIA
-230 VGQSTELLAPGAVI
+230 VGPSAELLAPGAVI
-244 AARAPEPDL
+244 AALAPEPDL

-288 LVGGGEGESDAQGQ
+288 LVGGGEDPGQ
-302 GLASNREQLAGA
+302 GLAGNREQLAGA

-321 SENLVTT
+321 SDNLVKV
-328 VDPKQLG
+328 VDPQAIG
-335 AILASV
+335 AILGSV

-351 TTEMAGS
+351 TAEMAAS
-358 TQDVQRTVNNYG
+358 TKDVQRTVNNYDG
-370 DLATDIRGLVNENRP
+370 LATDIRGLVNENRP
-385 ALQRSLDDTQFL
+385 ALERSLDDTQFL

-424 ELRTHP
+424 ELRSHP
-430 THILRPRETEEQAPW
+430 TQLLRPRETEEQAPW

>member
-1 MSNQAP
+1 MSNHDP
-7 LPPAARRL
+7 IPPAARRL

-43 LFVLAMA
+43 VFVLAMA
-50 ILVVAIF
+50 LVVVAAF
-57 ALILPGLLGKAY
+57 ALILPGLLGQTY

-74 FPDAEGLDPGMQLLQ
+74 FPDAEGLDPGMQLIQ
-89 KGYVIGLVERV
+89 EGYVIGLVERV
-100 QPVFPDDPA
+100 KPVFPGDPD
-109 HGHHCPAPVD
+109 HGRHCP
-119 ALPSSVSQPYS
+119 
-130 LNQPPAIEQAS
+130 PPAAGAPPR
-141 SPDQPSSINQTSSGS
+141 SPT
-156 QPSTTGQPSSVNEPS
+156 
-171 SLSQSSA
+171 L
-178 ISLPSTVSQPPAPRQ
+178 

-206 PIPRDSQVQLAT
+206 PIPRDSQVRLTT
-218 LGLLKGNALRIT
+218 LGLLKGNALSIA
-230 VGQSTELLAPGAVI
+230 VGPSAELLAPGAVI
-244 AARAPEPDL
+244 AALAPEPDL

-288 LVGGGEGESDAQGQ
+288 LVGGGEDQ
-302 GLASNREQLAGA
+302 GLAGNREQLAGA

-321 SENLVTT
+321 SDNLVKV
-328 VDPKQLG
+328 VDPQAIG
-335 AILASV
+335 AILGSV

-351 TTEMAGS
+351 TAEMAAS
-358 TQDVQRTVNNYG
+358 TKDVQRTVNNYDG
-370 DLATDIRGLVNENRP
+370 LATDIRGLVNENRP
-385 ALQRSLDDTQFL
+385 ALERSLDDTQFL

-424 ELRTHP
+424 ELRSHP
-430 THILRPRETEEQAPW
+430 THLLRPRETEEQAPW